1 MGRKHCGKR
10 RECWFPAF
18 SPFPTMFSKGLL
30 VRIFL
35 SRDCVVESKR
45 IKFGVS
51 FNPHVKAFPKL
62 QILDLQTEKVCDE
75 KAQSSGKGKK
85 TLWEKEK
92 LLVMSGL
99 PFSHSIFERLVLQT
113 HKNKGLF
120 VEELKC

>member
-18 SPFPTMFSKGLL
+18 SSFPTMFSKGLL

-45 IKFGVS
+45 IKFGVC

-75 KAQSSGKGKK
+75 NGTKFWKREENNVGKREIACHEQSPLFPQYFRKAC
-85 TLWEKEK
+85 TAD
-92 LLVMSGL
+92 
-99 PFSHSIFERLVLQT
+99 T
-113 HKNKGLF
+113 
-120 VEELKC
+120 